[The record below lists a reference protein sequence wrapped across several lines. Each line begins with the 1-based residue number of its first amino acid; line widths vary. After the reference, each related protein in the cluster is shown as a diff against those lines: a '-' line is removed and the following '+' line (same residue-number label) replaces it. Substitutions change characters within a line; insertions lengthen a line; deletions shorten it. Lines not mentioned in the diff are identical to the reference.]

1 MMKNSKIKT
10 TNAIIAKIQ
19 HNNQRSRNTMQR
31 RFGCMHTSLDGDG
44 RECARLYGRPQVGG
58 EARSGEVRRRA
69 VGSSSG
75 DLDFGDRFRSRG
87 EIRPDERPE
96 PECDPDGDRR
106 PPPAPDEP

>member
-1 MMKNSKIKT
+1 MRHAEMKKSKIKT

-58 EARSGEVRRRA
+58 EARSGEVRRRT
-69 VGSSSG
+69 GSASG
-75 DLDFGDRFRSRG
+75 GLDLGDRFRSRG
-87 EIRPDERPE
+87 DHRPE
-96 PECDPDGDRR
+96 GDRR
-106 PPPAPDEP
+106 PPSAPGG